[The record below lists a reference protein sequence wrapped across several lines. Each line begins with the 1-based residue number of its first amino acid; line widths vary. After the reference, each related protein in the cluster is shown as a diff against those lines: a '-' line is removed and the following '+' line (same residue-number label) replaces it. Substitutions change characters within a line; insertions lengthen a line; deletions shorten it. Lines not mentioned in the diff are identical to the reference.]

1 MRRLALGLFCALSLA
16 AQAFAQERIL
26 HVGLREDPDLLDP
39 TLGSS
44 YVGRI
49 VFSGMCDK
57 LFDID
62 AKLNI
67 VPQLATGYEWKDP
80 THLLIRIRDG
90 VLFQDGEKLDAE
102 AVKYKLT
109 RDLTIKGSMR
119 RGEVNSI
126 DSIEVIDPLTVQ
138 LNLKAPAAQLL
149 AQLTD
154 RAGIMISPK
163 AAEAAGDKFGLHPV
177 CAGPF
182 SFESRVA
189 QDRIVLKRFPG
200 YWDAEDIHF
209 DQVVYLPNPNASVR
223 LANLQAGALDI
234 VEYILPTDVPAV
246 QTRPEAE
253 DRDRRFAGLYRHH
266 HQHRQRSGAGHRARQ
281 ERAGAPGVRAGDRSR
296 GADPGRL

>member
-1 MRRLALGLFCALSLA
+1 MGRFALGLFCALSLA
-16 AQAFAQERIL
+16 VPALAQERVL
-26 HVGLREDPDLLDP
+26 HVGLREDHDLLDP

-49 VFSGMCDK
+49 VFSGICDK

-80 THLLIRIRDG
+80 THLLIHLRDG
-90 VLFQDGEKLDAE
+90 VTFQDGEKLDAD
-102 AVKYKLT
+102 AAKYKLT

-126 DSIEVIDPLTVQ
+126 DSIDVIDPLTVQ

-163 AAEAAGDKFGLHPV
+163 AAEAAVTSSGCIQ
-177 CAGPF
+177 CA
-182 SFESRVA
+182 
-189 QDRIVLKRFPG
+189 PG
-200 YWDAEDIHF
+200 RS
-209 DQVVYLPNPNASVR
+209 AS
-223 LANLQAGALDI
+223 
-234 VEYILPTDVPAV
+234 
-246 QTRPEAE
+246 
-253 DRDRRFAGLYRHH
+253 
-266 HQHRQRSGAGHRARQ
+266 
-281 ERAGAPGVRAGDRSR
+281 RAGWRRTASY
-296 GADPGRL
+296 